1 MLNAKLKSTVSIGT
15 VFDSL
20 INIQNSQIIIDKDT
34 EKSGKCFNADAHWLG
49 FGKNSSVLGK
59 NDTMKY
65 GSAMPKPRNKKILI
79 KVNIDGWIRA
89 KPMAGDIIRC
99 DVGNYNQR

>member
-1 MLNAKLKSTVSIGT
+1 MGDFIPLLKIHIHILNARLKNPVSIGT

-20 INIQNSQIIIDKDT
+20 VNIQNSQIMDKDT
-34 EKSGKCFNADAHWLG
+34 EKSGKCFNAAVHSPG

-65 GSAMPKPRNKKILI
+65 GSAMPKPRNKKMLI
-79 KVNIDGWIRA
+79 EISID
-89 KPMAGDIIRC
+89 D
-99 DVGNYNQR
+99 

>member
-1 MLNAKLKSTVSIGT
+1 MSGFVLLLKIHIHTLNAELRSPVSIGT

-20 INIQNSQIIIDKDT
+20 VNIQNSQIMDKDT
-34 EKSGKCFNADAHWLG
+34 EKSGKCFSAVVHSSG

-65 GSAMPKPRNKKILI
+65 GSAMPKPRNKKMLI
-79 KVNIDGWIRA
+79 EIGIDG
-89 KPMAGDIIRC
+89 
-99 DVGNYNQR
+99 

>member
-1 MLNAKLKSTVSIGT
+1 MSGFILSLKIHIHTLNAELRSPVSIGT

-20 INIQNSQIIIDKDT
+20 VNIQNSQIMDKDT
-34 EKSGKCFNADAHWLG
+34 EKSGKCFNAAVHSPG

-65 GSAMPKPRNKKILI
+65 GSAMPKPRNKKMLI
-79 KVNIDGWIRA
+79 EISID
-89 KPMAGDIIRC
+89 D
-99 DVGNYNQR
+99 

>member
-1 MLNAKLKSTVSIGT
+1 MLNAKLKSPVSIGT

-20 INIQNSQIIIDKDT
+20 VNIQNSQIMDKDV
-34 EKSGKCFNADAHWLG
+34 EKSGKCFNAAVHSLG

-79 KVNIDGWIRA
+79 KVNIDG
-89 KPMAGDIIRC
+89 
-99 DVGNYNQR
+99 

>member
-1 MLNAKLKSTVSIGT
+1 MLNAKLKSPVSIGT

-20 INIQNSQIIIDKDT
+20 VNIQNSQIMDKDA
-34 EKSGKCFNADAHWLG
+34 EKRGKCFNAAVHSLG

-79 KVNIDGWIRA
+79 KINIDG
-89 KPMAGDIIRC
+89 
-99 DVGNYNQR
+99 